1 MWNADVYTESV
12 KRKEWATRSLAFIA
26 GVWKSNGGERL
37 WGGGRSIMWNS
48 KKTFQ
53 QTGFN
58 LLTMKQT
65 GLDLK
70 RLPGARG
77 PPLLIAPLC
86 EQAKSSAEGKF
97 SPELVSCCTYIT
109 QQRHGKARRKPYLF
123 QSLVGT
129 WPFISRALNA
139 HITHV
144 ASKTPKWNQ
153 HREKKIT

>member
-1 MWNADVYTESV
+1 
-12 KRKEWATRSLAFIA
+12 
-26 GVWKSNGGERL
+26 
-37 WGGGRSIMWNS
+37 MWNS

-58 LLTMKQT
+58 LLAMKQT

-77 PPLLIAPLC
+77 PPLLIAPLR

-97 SPELVSCCTYIT
+97 SPELVSRCTYII

-123 QSLVGT
+123 QRELSGNMTIYKQGT
-129 WPFISRALNA
+129 
-139 HITHV
+139 
-144 ASKTPKWNQ
+144 
-153 HREKKIT
+153 